1 MAAVFAA
8 TAILVFV
15 SAHAEGSYFATQWP
29 LLGAVLIVVAVALL
43 LLGAPVSAWQLAAA
57 GALAVL
63 GLIALASTTWGALPD
78 IAWKTL
84 DQALIAAAALLV
96 GAMAAGFDRRG
107 SRLILG
113 GVLAGT
119 VLLAVEMMY
128 RLQAGSAPGSWFEGR
143 KVDGPVGYHN
153 AQGAFF
159 AIGIPLA
166 LWAST
171 RAPALARF
179 AGGGAAI
186 TLVGAL
192 LVTQSRGAIIATFA
206 AIVVQLAVARDGRLL
221 AHAVLTT
228 LVGGALVLPLRDID
242 AALVNAS
249 NAAAPQFRSFAGYT
263 IVGAGALGL
272 ICALPLTRTVRLIA
286 LGAAAL
292 AIGGA
297 LVAAVPHLSDVR
309 PAIHRALNGEEP
321 TNLPAGETR
330 LSSLSLTGRTQIWRI
345 ALDTYRSAPV
355 LGHGSGRFTEL
366 FTRART
372 NHDLYVLEPHSIEL
386 EYLSELGIP
395 GIAAFA
401 AFLLLAGIALAKRG
415 AARAG
420 RAAGA
425 GVLVALLAQASID
438 WTFSF
443 PALVAASLLAV
454 GAATGRGT
462 LRAARPLPILAGVAV
477 SLAVA
482 VALAGP
488 FLAER
493 DLHRARAGSTPADR
507 AWQLLRDARAFNP
520 WSPGV
525 IDYQGELAED
535 AGHFRQAADLYG
547 KAEKLSRLSWVEE
560 YRRARALRSA
570 RLVAEAKV
578 ACKRAQELNPLEQ
591 LLERGPC
598 DFGL

>member
-1 MAAVFAA
+1 VAAAFAA

-29 LLGAVLIVVAVALL
+29 LLGVVLIVVAVALL
-43 LLGAPVSAWQLAAA
+43 LLGAPVSLWQLAAA
-57 GALAVL
+57 GALTLL
-63 GLIALASTTWGALPD
+63 GLIALASTAWGGLPD

-96 GAMAAGFDRRG
+96 GAMATGFDRRG

-119 VLLAVEMMY
+119 VVLAVDMMY

-153 AQGAFF
+153 AQAAFF

-171 RAPALARF
+171 RGPALARF
-179 AGGGAAI
+179 AGGAAAA

-206 AIVVQLAVARDGRLL
+206 AVVVQTAFARDGRLL
-221 AHAVLTT
+221 AHTVFATF
-228 LVGGALVLPLRDID
+228 VGGALILPLRDLD

-249 NAAAPQFRSFAGYT
+249 NAAAPQFRSFSGYT
-263 IVGAGALGL
+263 LVGAAALGL
-272 ICALPLTRTVRLIA
+272 ICSLPLVRTVRLVT
-286 LGAAAL
+286 LGAAAV
-292 AIGGA
+292 AIVGA
-297 LVAAVPHLSDVR
+297 GVAAVPHLGDVR
-309 PAIHRALNGEEP
+309 PDIHRALHGEEP

-330 LSSLSLTGRTQIWRI
+330 LSSLSLTGRTQIWRV

-355 LGHGSGRFTEL
+355 LGQGSGRFTEH

-372 NHDLYVLEPHSIEL
+372 NHNLYVLEPHSIEL
-386 EYLSELGIP
+386 EFLSELGLP

-401 AFLLLAGIALAKRG
+401 GFVLLAGIGLAKRG
-415 AARAG
+415 GPRAP

-425 GVLVALLAQASID
+425 AVLVALLAQASID

-454 GAATGRGT
+454 GAAMGRGT
-462 LRAARPLPILAGVAV
+462 LRASRPLPILGGVVV

-488 FLAER
+488 YLAER
-493 DLHRARAGSTPADR
+493 DLRRARAASTPADR
-507 AWQLLRDARAFNP
+507 AWQLLRDARAYNP

-525 IDYQGELAED
+525 VDYQGELAED
-535 AGHFRQAADLYG
+535 DGRFRQAADLYG

-560 YRRARALRSA
+560 YRRARALRSGH
-570 RLVAEAKV
+570 LVADAKV

-598 DFGL
+598 DFG